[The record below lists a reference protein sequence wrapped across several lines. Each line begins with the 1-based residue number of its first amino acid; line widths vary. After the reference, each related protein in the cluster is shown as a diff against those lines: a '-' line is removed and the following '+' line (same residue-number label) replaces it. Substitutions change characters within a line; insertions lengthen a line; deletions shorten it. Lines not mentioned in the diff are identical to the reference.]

1 MNLAVNARDAMTKGG
16 RLNIET
22 RNVSVTDDMAAAS
35 PDMVSGDYVVLA
47 VSDTGIG
54 MDNEL
59 QAHIFEPFFTTK
71 ETGQGTGLGLATVYG
86 IVKQNG
92 GYVEVSSQPGCGST
106 FKVYLP
112 RIEGQAE
119 PKTVE
124 ESKSLASGFEA
135 VLVVEDSVPLLELLR
150 GFLEAEGYTVLYSED
165 PQEAIRIAQQHDGP
179 ISLLITDVVMP
190 AMSGRDLAERLTAMS
205 PPMRVLYM
213 SGYAADT
220 VIQAGLPDS
229 GQGFL
234 QKPFTR
240 NALLSKV
247 RDALDS
253 EAPPPILKLLH
264 RQSSTMNSSRG
275 PLSQQKKR
283 GMIV

>member
-16 RLNIET
+16 RLSIET
-22 RNVSVTDDMAAAS
+22 RNVSVTDDMAAAH
-35 PDMVSGDYVVLA
+35 PGMVSGDYVVLA

-71 ETGQGTGLGLATVYG
+71 ETGRGTGLGLATVYG
-86 IVKQNG
+86 IVEQNG
-92 GYVEVSSQPGCGST
+92 GYVEVNSQPGRGST
-106 FKVYLP
+106 FKVYLL
-112 RIEGQAE
+112 RIEGKAE
-119 PKTVE
+119 HKTVE
-124 ESKSLASGFEA
+124 ESKSLASGFETI
-135 VLVVEDSVPLLELLR
+135 LVVEDSVPLLELLR

-253 EAPPPILKLLH
+253 
-264 RQSSTMNSSRG
+264 
-275 PLSQQKKR
+275 
-283 GMIV
+283 